1 MAESDATLARSAEL
15 DRRLVAA
22 VKGIKL
28 LASVS
33 YYATHPQSAYGRGLI
48 SADSIGEALRL
59 TRKRFPAAQHLYFTG
74 CAANIT
80 SRRRPV

>member
-1 MAESDATLARSAEL
+1 MADSDATLKACSEL

-33 YYATHPQSAYGRGLI
+33 
-48 SADSIGEALRL
+48 
-59 TRKRFPAAQHLYFTG
+59 
-74 CAANIT
+74 
-80 SRRRPV
+80 